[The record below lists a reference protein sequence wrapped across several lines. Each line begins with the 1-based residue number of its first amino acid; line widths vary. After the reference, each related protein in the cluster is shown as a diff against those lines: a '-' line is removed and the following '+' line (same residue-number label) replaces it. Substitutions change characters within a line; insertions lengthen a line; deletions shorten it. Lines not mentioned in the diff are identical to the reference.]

1 MVMVWRLPLLRK
13 TLKSLEFSNQRPSS
27 DMSVSEESRKRLE
40 IVKHLARKRLDR
52 ANTLSLEDDIPRHFG

>member
-1 MVMVWRLPLLRK
+1 MVWRLPLLRK
-13 TLKSLEFSNQRPSS
+13 TLKSLEFSGQRSSS
-27 DMSVSEESRKRLE
+27 DMLVTEESRKRLE